1 MSTMPSERSGV
12 PRGRRQFAAMAMT
25 AGAADTARIQGDSM
39 RDRGW
44 WLWVGVKA
52 CPVRHRRFWRER

>member
-1 MSTMPSERSGV
+1 MSTMPSGRSGV

-44 WLWVGVKA
+44 WLRVA
-52 CPVRHRRFWRER
+52 